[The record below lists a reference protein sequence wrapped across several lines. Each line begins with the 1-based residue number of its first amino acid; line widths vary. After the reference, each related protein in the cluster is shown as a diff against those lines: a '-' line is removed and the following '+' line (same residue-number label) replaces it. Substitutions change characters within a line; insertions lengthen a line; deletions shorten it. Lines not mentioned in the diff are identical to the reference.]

1 MRFNMLRYSIL
12 LFMLALSADAQRRRQ
27 TGTQGVNAGT
37 YNLPAV
43 TFRGELK
50 EITSKQIFL
59 DGEDGQTL
67 TIFRNHKTKFLSGDR
82 SIDPKKIEVGTRL
95 TLDVSKNPDGTLL
108 AVNVMVDK
116 TAEKTVGK
124 TAAK

>member
-1 MRFNMLRYSIL
+1 MVRFSIL
-12 LFMLALSADAQRRRQ
+12 LLALALCADGQRRRQ
-27 TGTQGVNAGT
+27 TGTQGVNAGA

-67 TIFRNHKTKFLSGDR
+67 TIYRNHKTKFLSGES
-82 SIDPKKIEVGTRL
+82 SIDPKKIEVGTKL
-95 TLDVSKNPDGTLL
+95 TLDVSKNPDGSLL

-116 TAEKTVGK
+116 TV
-124 TAAK
+124 AKVVTK

>member
-1 MRFNMLRYSIL
+1 MHFNMMRYSIL
-12 LFMLALSADAQRRRQ
+12 LFMLALSADGQRRRQ
-27 TGTQGVNAGT
+27 TGTQGVNGV

-67 TIFRNHKTKFLSGDR
+67 TIFRNHKTKFLSGDS
-82 SIDPKKIEVGTRL
+82 SINPKKIEAGTRL

-116 TAEKTVGK
+116 TVGK
-124 TAAK
+124 TVAK